1 MGQNF
6 AMTEMAFASKLT
18 NPFGPS
24 FEMSRVLWLIGNL
37 PVVRILQKYDRVEYR
52 GDWYSQYHK
61 AEIVGCPGDGVRV
74 AFHEAQKGDMA

>member
-1 MGQNF
+1 
-6 AMTEMAFASKLT
+6 
-18 NPFGPS
+18 
-24 FEMSRVLWLIGNL
+24 MSQVPGLIGNL